1 MRLGLYEPD
10 IPQNCGTILRLC
22 ACLGIGLDII
32 EPCGFA
38 FSDARLKRAGLD
50 YLAQADYR
58 LHASFNVFGQ
68 NLGGR
73 LVLFTTKAS
82 LPYTDF
88 TFHPGDTLLFGSES
102 AGVPQNVHEKADARL
117 RIPLLAGMRS
127 LNVAICAGMA
137 LGEALRQTGNFPLQT
152 PTQKRDVTE
161 KDAV

>member
-1 MRLGLYEPD
+1 MRLALYEPD

-50 YLAQADYR
+50 YLAQANYR
-58 LHASFNVFGQ
+58 LHPSFNAFGQ
-68 NLGGR
+68 NLQGR

-82 LPYTDF
+82 APYTDF
-88 TFHPGDTLLFGSES
+88 AFQSSDVLLFGSES

-117 RIPLLAGMRS
+117 CIPLLAGMRS

-137 LGEALRQTGNFPLQT
+137 LGEALRQTGNFPLAT
-152 PTQKRDVTE
+152 PTPKKSAT
-161 KDAV
+161 